1 LRGEVWC
8 EYLKL
13 TERVVREDELPK
25 RQYLQPNTTDSTAT
39 NAVTITTV
47 TTITA
52 TKAKSIKSKIL
63 ENNVTILN

>member
-1 LRGEVWC
+1 
-8 EYLKL
+8 
-13 TERVVREDELPK
+13 VREAELTK